1 MRFNNS
7 SWRKSKFA
15 IPAIIVYFLATMIGD
30 KVFPNFNIITSIV
43 LLIITILYAFT
54 VCEKQYVKAIITAC
68 VYKIVFI
75 LLSTI
80 IFTVLSRIFDGFAEL
95 LYGTGSNVRYI
106 YVVIHKVALF
116 AVSEFLTH
124 IFNKDSRWE
133 IKSGI
138 YTLMISFTTIIGLG
152 MTMIAST
159 SVGSNELE
167 YRFIIIAATF
177 VLINIILYLLIF
189 QIQKLQANKYELMLL
204 QEKMKFEEDRYA
216 DISAIWNNIRKVK
229 HDVKQHLIVIKNQL
243 NNNEIEDC
251 MKYVNELL
259 PDIEYI
265 GKVIK
270 SDNSI
275 LDYLIN
281 SKLGSLEN
289 TQVYV
294 SGIIVDLSDI
304 RDIDLSCIIGNIL
317 DNAIEAIS
325 NLEDKRIELIFS
337 MQNSSRI
344 IICKN
349 TIGKSVLKYNK
360 ELKSTKPHR
369 DHHGLGHTII
379 ESVVKKYNGFVDYF
393 EDDDM
398 FGVEVILPL
407 AM

>member
-1 MRFNNS
+1 
-7 SWRKSKFA
+7 
-15 IPAIIVYFLATMIGD
+15 
-30 KVFPNFNIITSIV
+30 
-43 LLIITILYAFT
+43 
-54 VCEKQYVKAIITAC
+54 
-68 VYKIVFI
+68 
-75 LLSTI
+75 
-80 IFTVLSRIFDGFAEL
+80 
-95 LYGTGSNVRYI
+95 
-106 YVVIHKVALF
+106 
-116 AVSEFLTH
+116 
-124 IFNKDSRWE
+124 
-133 IKSGI
+133 
-138 YTLMISFTTIIGLG
+138 

-189 QIQKLQANKYELMLL
+189 QIQKLQANKYELRLL

-289 TQVYV
+289 TKVYV

-360 ELKSTKPHR
+360 ELESTKPHR
-369 DHHGLGHTII
+369 DRHGLGHII
-379 ESVVKKYNGFVDYF
+379 VESIVKKYNGFVDYF

-398 FGVEVILPL
+398 FGVEVILPP